1 MVVISR
7 SLRNRSRYN
16 GGRPGKRS
24 ACPSLKSS
32 DECSVNLEC
41 TWNSKF
47 SKCRKIPAKRV
58 SRTAAAARKA
68 PRKPISHLLAWDE
81 KKNISPEQRAEL
93 AGVKTLSDLN
103 NYDIVENEIDGNY
116 GYRNA
121 GKYIYK
127 DNGLYNLAV
136 HIDDYGHLPDWVEVN
151 KEDCGYSY
159 FDTYLI
165 DHNWLIPFKTN
176 EWKIGKSHVS
186 EEDNELSFNGAY
198 KKIDVITELIRK
210 KDGAKAEL
218 IVDII
223 LSAPWLGGPTN
234 TISTENQWDSHS
246 GKSLPGLYSLED
258 KTSKVVISQNG
269 LKQAESKA
277 NSFLKKLFKKTKVIN
292 PDCDGPCKFR
302 LGHDEIARILDDFDG
317 YPKYYRSQIAIL
329 KK

>member
-1 MVVISR
+1 MDLISR
-7 SLRNRSRYN
+7 SLRKRSRYN

-24 ACPSLKSS
+24 VCPSLKSS
-32 DECSVNLEC
+32 VECSANLEC
-41 TWNSKF
+41 AWNSKF

-81 KKNISPEQRAEL
+81 KKDISPEQRAEL

-127 DNGLYNLAV
+127 DNGLYKLAV

-165 DHNWLIPFKTN
+165 DHNMLIPFKTT

-186 EEDNELSFNGAY
+186 EEDSELSFNGAY
-198 KKIDVITELIRK
+198 KIIDVITELIRK

-218 IVDII
+218 TVVII

-234 TISTENQWDSHS
+234 DIFTDNLH
-246 GKSLPGLYSLED
+246 YLED
-258 KTSKVVISQNG
+258 KTSKVVISQND

-277 NSFLKKLFKKTKVIN
+277 NSFLKKLFKTTTVIN
-292 PDCDGPCKFR
+292 PECEAPCKFR
-302 LGHDEIARILDDFDG
+302 LGT
-317 YPKYYRSQIAIL
+317 YPKYNRSQISIL

>member
-1 MVVISR
+1 MVVSR

-24 ACPSLKSS
+24 TCPSLKSS
-32 DECSVNLEC
+32 DECSANLEC

-58 SRTAAAARKA
+58 SKTAAAARKA
-68 PRKPISHLLAWDE
+68 TRKPISHILAWVE

-151 KEDCGYSY
+151 KEDCGHSY
-159 FDTYLI
+159 FVESYLNLI
-165 DHNWLIPFKTN
+165 DHNTLIPFITN
-176 EWKIGKSHVS
+176 EWKIGKSHVLD
-186 EEDNELSFNGAY
+186 EDSELSFNGAY
-198 KKIDVITELIRK
+198 KIIDVITELIRK

-218 IVDII
+218 TVVII

-234 TISTENQWDSHS
+234 DIFTDNLHD
-246 GKSLPGLYSLED
+246 LED
-258 KTSKVVISQNG
+258 NTSKVVISQND

-277 NSFLKKLFKKTKVIN
+277 NSFLKKIFKTTKVIN
-292 PDCDGPCKFR
+292 PDCEAPCKFR
-302 LGHDEIARILDDFDG
+302 LGT
-317 YPKYYRSQIAIL
+317 YPKYNRSQIVIL